1 MRMNKQLV
9 ALLMSSCL
17 VVFGCGETEE
27 MTTEE
32 IKKPVNQ
39 QPSID
44 EINRQI
50 WSSGTMP
57 DKQAMILSER
67 QNLAVNGLVSITD
80 EQAEILSN
88 VHWLTLNGLTTIT
101 DAQAEIL
108 SKVESLD
115 LDGLTS
121 ITDAQAESL
130 SKVQH
135 LHLDGLTSITD
146 AQAGSLSKIE
156 NVFISADLQ
165 PLIDK
170 YKNE

>member
-1 MRMNKQLV
+1 M
-9 ALLMSSCL
+9 
-17 VVFGCGETEE
+17 VFGCGETEE
-27 MTTEE
+27 MTTEK

-50 WSSGTMP
+50 WSSGTMT

-67 QNLAVNGLVSITD
+67 QYLAVNGLVSITD

-101 DAQAEIL
+101 DAQAE
-108 SKVESLD
+108 
-115 LDGLTS
+115 
-121 ITDAQAESL
+121 SL
-130 SKVQH
+130 SKVKG

-146 AQAGSLSKIE
+146 AQAESLSKIE

-170 YKNE
+170 YKDE